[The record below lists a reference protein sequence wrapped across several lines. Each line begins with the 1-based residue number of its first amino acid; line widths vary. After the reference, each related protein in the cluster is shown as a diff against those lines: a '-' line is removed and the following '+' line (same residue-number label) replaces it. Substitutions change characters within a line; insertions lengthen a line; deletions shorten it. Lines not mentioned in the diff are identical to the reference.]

1 VDPDARE
8 QSTQVLGAARG
19 PLSVQHAWGR
29 AFQGAAARAHT
40 VIEKRDYVYGL
51 DLGLESECV
60 RAKDNIGGKEKG
72 GK

>member
-51 DLGLESECV
+51 ESECV

>member
-8 QSTQVLGAARG
+8 RSTQVLGAARG

-40 VIEKRDYVYGL
+40 VIEKRDYVYR
-51 DLGLESECV
+51 LESECV
-60 RAKDNIGGKEKG
+60 RSKDNIGGKEKG
-72 GK
+72 RK